1 MNCSTLSFFHACFLT
16 YIHKL
21 YIRWALLGYANT
33 NTVKDISL
41 YAHIFF
47 PFSSASREVF
57 MGVLPIAKDF
67 LFFFLFVVNF
77 VIHCF

>member
-47 PFSSASREVF
+47 SLLKCIKGSIHGRATYSKR
-57 MGVLPIAKDF
+57 LS
-67 LFFFLFVVNF
+67 FFFFYL
-77 VIHCF
+77 